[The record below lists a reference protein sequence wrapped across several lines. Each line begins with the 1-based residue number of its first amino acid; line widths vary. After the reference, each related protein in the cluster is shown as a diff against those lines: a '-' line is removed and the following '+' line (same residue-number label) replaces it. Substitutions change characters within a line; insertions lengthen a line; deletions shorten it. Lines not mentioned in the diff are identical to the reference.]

1 MALFGKKKRTLEE
14 ILEDI
19 KALSAEEKDTLAA
32 KMAESDTAEPEAA
45 PAETPAE
52 PEAETVDE
60 APEVHEVAEAT
71 ETDEVTETPEV
82 APEVAPETDPAA
94 VPEVETDPVEND
106 NTAEMVKTLTDRVT
120 ALEGVISEL
129 KGLKEQMDEYVN
141 KQKDAFGYKS
151 SAGSTAKN
159 VEDMTADELKKHIL
173 NN

>member
-60 APEVHEVAEAT
+60 APEV
-71 ETDEVTETPEV
+71 
-82 APEVAPETDPAA
+82 
-94 VPEVETDPVEND
+94 PEVETDPVEKD
-106 NTAEMVKTLTDRVT
+106 NTAEMIKTLTDRVT
-120 ALEGVISEL
+120 ALEDVISEL

-159 VEDMTADELKKHIL
+159 VEDMSADELKKHIL